1 MAIVAD
7 VADGLAAA
15 HAKGVVHRDVKPEN
29 ILLDMQGPL
38 GPGGSHPALL
48 TDFGVAK
55 LIDSP
60 RRTRATKIIGTP
72 DYLAPEIVEGLPP
85 RASVDIYALAT
96 VLYELLAGFTPFGGG
111 HPGAVLRRHVTETVV
126 PLPGIPDELWQLIV
140 QCLAKAP
147 ASRLRAS
154 ELGVR
159 LRELLPLL
167 AGMPPLDVDEPDA
180 EEEEEP
186 DREAPTAASDGD
198 AASSGRPVRRGA
210 VPLVPGAKPADSNRD
225 THTSMRVPAPDE
237 LAGARGGPPGCL
249 GPPARPVRVRPG
261 IGRPRGGVGWPWGPR
276 PWCWWP
282 RRGSGCGRPRRGTTR
297 GRHRRTRRT
306 RRPPRHEGAGAAAP
320 GDGGGRA
327 RSVATAVRLEG
338 VAVVDVSEELKSL
351 SSTMESIEAVL
362 DLDKLRADIAVL
374 EEQAAA
380 PSLWDNPDEAQKIT
394 SKLSHL
400 QAEVRKADALRSR
413 IDDLS
418 VLFEMAEEEDDPDTL
433 AEAEAEL
440 TSVKK
445 ALDEME
451 VRTLLSGE
459 YDSREALVNIRAEAG
474 GVDAADFAE
483 KLQRMYLRWAEQH
496 GYKTEIYETS
506 YAEEAGI
513 KSTTFAVQIPYAY
526 GTLSVEQGTHRLVRI
541 SPFDNQGRR
550 QTSFAGVEILP
561 VVEQTDH
568 IEIDESELRVDVYR
582 SSGPGGQGVNTTDSA
597 VRLTHLPT
605 GIVVSCQNERSQ
617 IQNKA
622 SAMNVLQAKL
632 LERRRQ
638 EEQAAMDA
646 LKGDGGNSWG
656 NQMRSYVLHPYQ
668 MVKDLRTEFEV
679 GNPEAVFN
687 GEIDG
692 FLEAGIRWRKQQEK

>member
-1 MAIVAD
+1 M
-7 VADGLAAA
+7 G
-15 HAKGVVHRDVKPEN
+15 
-29 ILLDMQGPL
+29 
-38 GPGGSHPALL
+38 
-48 TDFGVAK
+48 
-55 LIDSP
+55 
-60 RRTRATKIIGTP
+60 
-72 DYLAPEIVEGLPP
+72 
-85 RASVDIYALAT
+85 
-96 VLYELLAGFTPFGGG
+96 
-111 HPGAVLRRHVTETVV
+111 
-126 PLPGIPDELWQLIV
+126 
-140 QCLAKAP
+140 
-147 ASRLRAS
+147 
-154 ELGVR
+154 
-159 LRELLPLL
+159 
-167 AGMPPLDVDEPDA
+167 
-180 EEEEEP
+180 
-186 DREAPTAASDGD
+186 
-198 AASSGRPVRRGA
+198 
-210 VPLVPGAKPADSNRD
+210 
-225 THTSMRVPAPDE
+225 
-237 LAGARGGPPGCL
+237 
-249 GPPARPVRVRPG
+249 
-261 IGRPRGGVGWPWGPR
+261 
-276 PWCWWP
+276 
-282 RRGSGCGRPRRGTTR
+282 
-297 GRHRRTRRT
+297 
-306 RRPPRHEGAGAAAP
+306 
-320 GDGGGRA
+320 
-327 RSVATAVRLEG
+327 G

-400 QAEVRKADALRSR
+400 QAEVRKAEALRGR

-418 VLFEMAEEEDDPDTL
+418 VLFEMAEEEDDPDTR

-459 YDSREALVNIRAEAG
+459 YDAREALVNIRAEAG

-483 KLQRMYLRWAEQH
+483 KLQRMYLRWAEQK

-513 KSTTFAVQIPYAY
+513 KSTTFAVQVPYAY

-550 QTSFAGVEILP
+550 QTSFAGVEVLP

-622 SAMNVLQAKL
+622 TAMNVLQAKL
-632 LERRRQ
+632 LERQRQ
-638 EEQAAMDA
+638 EERARMDA
-646 LKGDGGNSWG
+646 LKDGGSSWG

-668 MVKDLRTEFEV
+668 MVKDLRTEYEV

-687 GEIDG
+687 GEIEG